1 MQKFILLLLDQLSFL
16 YKKSDIDYEQ
26 LRSIVKIKFEINSRK
41 ASGMLGQS
49 ASGKPTSFTFAL
61 VIYAVFGLVTAF
73 VLFLQNSALI
83 SYGILYSYILVF
95 TIMVLITDFSS
106 VLLDTSDN
114 TIVLP
119 KPVSSKTVFAAR
131 NTFIIV
137 YIAQIVLA
145 LSAGGIIIT
154 FILFGG
160 LAGLLFL
167 TSLILIT
174 LLATNLTFA
183 LYLGVMSFT
192 SEETMK
198 NAINYMQIAMTV
210 LFMGSYQ
217 LLPRLIDNLENFTQQ
232 LNFETWMIFIPPF
245 WYATMQGLL
254 QHQIEIAV
262 LPLLSVV
269 LGIVMPFGLM
279 VGIQKFFIPFFNNKL
294 QDLAIQNKE
303 EKSKKTQTVHSAFS
317 PSFVLK
323 KLFQLKPLEQAA
335 YVLTVQSLKAD
346 RKLKLR
352 IYPALGYI
360 VVFIIII
367 FVSVNK
373 NNENLFV
380 DLHATHHYLWLIY
393 FCGFLL
399 NTAQFET
406 SYSENFKARWIYE
419 SSVIQHPGQLI
430 SGSLKA
436 NQMYFMVPAYVLV
449 SIGVLFFWGPSTAD
463 DLVLGFFN
471 CSLITLINIWLN
483 QRLLPFSLP
492 EDARMSGNNFA
503 RGLLIMVIIA
513 ALCGLHYLAILVPY
527 GVSVAIVIFFAS
539 YWFVLNKIQ
548 HLGWKQITTQ

>member
-1 MQKFILLLLDQLSFL
+1 MRKFILFLLDRFSFL
-16 YKKSDIDYEQ
+16 YNKSDINFEQ
-26 LRSIVKIKFEINSRK
+26 LRSIVEIKFEINSRK

-61 VIYAVFGLVTAF
+61 VIYAIFGLVTAF

-83 SYGILYSYILVF
+83 SYGILYAYVLVF

-131 NTFIIV
+131 NTFIII
-137 YIAQIVLA
+137 YITQIVLA

-167 TSLILIT
+167 FSLILIT
-174 LLATNLTFA
+174 FLATNLTFA

-254 QHQIEIAV
+254 QQQIEV
-262 LPLLSVV
+262 EFLPLLSVV

-294 QDLAIQNKE
+294 QDLATQNKD
-303 EKSKKTQTVHSAFS
+303 KKDKKTQSVPSAYS
-317 PSFVLK
+317 PSVL
-323 KLFQLKPLEQAA
+323 LQRLLNLKPLEQAGF
-335 YVLTVQSLKAD
+335 VLTLQSLKAD

-373 NNENLFV
+373 NNENWFEELN
-380 DLHATHHYLWLIY
+380 TSNHYLWLIY

-406 SYSENFKARWIYE
+406 QYSENYKARWVYE
-419 SSVIQHPGQLI
+419 SAVIQHPGQLI
-430 SGSLKA
+430 SGSFKA
-436 NQMYFMVPAYVLV
+436 NQLYFMIPAYILV
-449 SIGVLFFWGPSTAD
+449 SVGILFFWGPKTAD

-471 CSLITLINIWLN
+471 CSLITLINLWLN
-483 QRLLPFSLP
+483 QRFLPFSLP
-492 EDARMSGNNFA
+492 ENARMSGNNFA
-503 RGLLIMVIIA
+503 RGILIMLIIA
-513 ALCGLHYLAILVPY
+513 ALCGLHYLAILIPY
-527 GVSVAIVIFFAS
+527 GVIVASVIFFAS
-539 YWFVLNKIQ
+539 YWFVLDKIQ
-548 HLGWKQITTQ
+548 NFSWKQITT